1 MISNEIRLL
10 IPKIQAYLAGQPVR
24 RAWLFGSCSRGE
36 ETPGSDIDILVQ
48 YAEDERVT
56 LLTIS
61 RIATA
66 LGKLLKRTVDLV
78 EDDCLLPFA
87 VDSVQRD
94 KILIYERKPP
104 FNLIARHKEQRT
116 YDFNFFR

>member
-1 MISNEIRLL
+1 MRQLL
-10 IPKIQAYLAGQPVR
+10 PKIQAYLAGQPVK

-36 ETPGSDIDILVQ
+36 ERPGSDIDILVQ
-48 YAEDERVT
+48 YADDERVT

-78 EDDCLLPFA
+78 EADCLLPFA
-87 VDSVQRD
+87 TESVQRD
-94 KILIYERKPP
+94 KILIYER
-104 FNLIARHKEQRT
+104 NR
-116 YDFNFFR
+116 

>member
-10 IPKIQAYLAGQPVR
+10 IPKIQSYLSSQPVK

-36 ETPGSDIDILVQ
+36 EQPGSDIDILVQ
-48 YAEDERVT
+48 YAEGERVT

-87 VDSVQRD
+87 ADSVQRD
-94 KILIYERKPP
+94 KILIYER
-104 FNLIARHKEQRT
+104 NR
-116 YDFNFFR
+116 

>member
-10 IPKIQAYLAGQPVR
+10 IPKIQSYLSGQPVK

-36 ETPGSDIDILVQ
+36 EKPGSDIDILVQ

-66 LGKLLKRTVDLV
+66 LGKLLQRTVDLV

-87 VDSVQRD
+87 VDSVQQD
-94 KILIYERKPP
+94 KILIYER
-104 FNLIARHKEQRT
+104 NR
-116 YDFNFFR
+116 

>member
-10 IPKIQAYLAGQPVR
+10 IPKIQAFLASQPVR

-36 ETPGSDIDILVQ
+36 ERPGSDIDILVQ

-66 LGKLLKRTVDLV
+66 LGKLLQRTVDLV

-94 KILIYERKPP
+94 KILIYER
-104 FNLIARHKEQRT
+104 NR
-116 YDFNFFR
+116 

>member
-36 ETPGSDIDILVQ
+36 EQPGSDIDILVQ

-94 KILIYERKPP
+94 KILIYER
-104 FNLIARHKEQRT
+104 NR
-116 YDFNFFR
+116 

>member
-1 MISNEIRLL
+1 MS
-10 IPKIQAYLAGQPVR
+10 GQPVK

-36 ETPGSDIDILVQ
+36 EQPGSDIDILVQ
-48 YAEDERVT
+48 YAEGERVT

-94 KILIYERKPP
+94 KILIYER
-104 FNLIARHKEQRT
+104 NR
-116 YDFNFFR
+116 

>member
-1 MISNEIRLL
+1 MISNEISLL
-10 IPKIQAYLAGQPVR
+10 IPKIQAYLTGQPVK

-36 ETPGSDIDILVQ
+36 ERPESDIDILVQ
-48 YAEDERVT
+48 YAEGERVT
-56 LLTIS
+56 LMTIS

-87 VDSVQRD
+87 AESVQRD
-94 KILIYERKPP
+94 KILIYER
-104 FNLIARHKEQRT
+104 NR
-116 YDFNFFR
+116 